1 MSLWRAADRTIVAA
15 DPLITT
21 RQESA
26 YAVTVQKPEM
36 HGPPMYYT
44 TSSDN
49 ARASVEHL
57 AALEPD
63 RVITGDG
70 PAIQGKKMR
79 TGLHK
84 LARELE
90 QLTLPETGKS
100 VDRPAERMPAGEYR
114 RP

>member
-1 MSLWRAADRTIVAA
+1 
-15 DPLITT
+15 
-21 RQESA
+21 
-26 YAVTVQKPEM
+26 M

-79 TGLHK
+79 TGLQ
-84 LARELE
+84 ARPRFRAVNA
-90 QLTLPETGKS
+90 TR
-100 VDRPAERMPAGEYR
+100 DREIRGPAR
-114 RP
+114 